1 MLSVNLSNRFF
12 RANFPLL
19 FRGLC
24 EILISSLISQC
35 NVNQSGDRFNLWE
48 STIRLLNGLLSIVKK
63 VEQPRN
69 FALFLKHSQ
78 IFLKLLLQ
86 HGLPVLETIVRDS
99 PDRLTKFLHDLQN
112 VTKFLHNL
120 CCHSKS
126 IKNTAII
133 SYIPSLRE
141 TLETLVFRM
150 KALLAAN
157 KCHAAFHISIMD
169 NQDLHGDAIITPTG
183 SFANE
188 TNSDEE
194 IPADDESADE
204 TVVQDMELAS
214 TSVNST
220 MRRSTN
226 SRSKSSSRSKCI

>member
-1 MLSVNLSNRFF
+1 M
-12 RANFPLL
+12 L

-24 EILISSLISQC
+24 EILISTLNAQC
-35 NVNQSGDRFNLWE
+35 SGYTEGDRFKLWE
-48 STIRLLNGLLSIVKK
+48 STICLLNGLLEIVQK

-78 IFLKLLLQ
+78 LFLKLLLQ
-86 HGLPVLETIVRDS
+86 HGLSVLETIVRDS
-99 PDRLTKFLHDLQN
+99 PERLTKFLRELQN

-157 KCHAAFHISIMD
+157 KCHAAFHISILD
-169 NQDLHGDAIITPTG
+169 NKDLHGDAIVTPRG
-183 SFANE
+183 SLINE

-194 IPADDESADE
+194 IPEDDASVDE
-204 TVVQDMELAS
+204 TVMDDDLAS
-214 TSVNST
+214 RSVDSST
-220 MRRSTN
+220 RRSTN
-226 SRSKSSSRSKCI
+226 SRSKSNSRSKCF

>member
-1 MLSVNLSNRFF
+1 M
-12 RANFPLL
+12 L

-24 EILISSLISQC
+24 EILISSLSSQC
-35 NVNQSGDRFNLWE
+35 SGTQSGDRFKLWE
-48 STIRLLNGLLSIVKK
+48 STIRLLNGLLNVVKK

-78 IFLKLLLQ
+78 LFLKLLLH

-120 CCHSKS
+120 CCHSKC

-141 TLETLVFRM
+141 TLETLVFRV

-169 NQDLHGDAIITPTG
+169 NQDLHGDAIITPAG

-194 IPADDESADE
+194 IPADDESVDE
-204 TVVQDMELAS
+204 TVLQDEELTS

-220 MRRSTN
+220 MRESTN
-226 SRSKSSSRSKCI
+226 SRSKSSSRSKCF